1 MENKNARIYV
11 SSVANITKRLEYYG
25 DADIDN
31 ISLLKLIY
39 KYSCHSS
46 TYSQLQ
52 RLDKMASQLQR
63 VDPFIC
69 LEKQAKTTTSYAA
82 PAGSVPIDVEGN
94 EAPSLTN
101 SAINVDGEGDAYI
114 FSYLDLFSG
123 YSDDNGGTIGGFVVS
138 TLPANGTLL
147 YDGGEITLGTLLYDV
162 TKLVYNRSVDE
173 SYGTSFTYYAY
184 DNDSQLALSSNT
196 VSCSITVEELTV
208 YNNLPTIG
216 NRNIYADN
224 RITTVLTL
232 EDFTTLAVAAYND
245 IDGDPLQAIKILGI
259 SEINGG
265 TYYYFGSPVTIGQ
278 IITAD
283 EISNGALYHVA
294 SDSNSITTDTLDLAI
309 RDHEDSDWVD

>member
-11 SSVANITKRLEYYG
+11 ESVANISKRLEYYG
-25 DADIDN
+25 DANIDN

-39 KYSCHSS
+39 KYACYSS
-46 TYSQLQ
+46 AYSQLQ
-52 RLDKMASQLQR
+52 RLDKMVAHLQR

-69 LEKQAKTTTSYAA
+69 LEKKKQTISSYSA
-82 PAGSVPIDVEGN
+82 PVGSVQIDVAGN
-94 EAPSLTN
+94 EAPTLNDS
-101 SAINVDGEGDAYI
+101 SINVDGEGDAYI

-123 YSDDNGGTIGGFVVS
+123 YSDDNAGAIGSFVIS

-147 YDGGEITLGTLLYDV
+147 YDGGEIITGTLLYDV
-162 TKLVYNRSVDE
+162 TRLVYNRSYDE

-265 TYYYFGSPVTIGQ
+265 TYYYFGSPVTIDQ
-278 IITAD
+278 VITAE

-294 SDSNSITTDTLDLAI
+294 SDSNSITTDTLDVAI
-309 RDHEDSDWVD
+309 RDHEDSAWVD